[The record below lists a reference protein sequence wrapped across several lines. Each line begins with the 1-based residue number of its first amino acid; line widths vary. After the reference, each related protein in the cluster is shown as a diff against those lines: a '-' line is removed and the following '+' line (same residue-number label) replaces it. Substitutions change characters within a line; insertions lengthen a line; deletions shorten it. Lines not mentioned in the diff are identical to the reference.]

1 MNEKL
6 INKLLEKNQTDDLTF
21 ELLLDDKSIKLTNT
35 QILKTKTPVKRPTNR
50 GGVYFSDTT
59 TYKIKA
65 STDNLTIL
73 ERLKNTMLGPNDKF
87 EDLKVKVN
95 DQLLICNL
103 TNTMHNS
110 MMIELHMNIK
120 DVKIN
125 TCLLYTSPSPR
136 D

>member
-59 TYKIKA
+59 AYKIKA

-110 MMIELHMNIK
+110 VMIELHMNIK

-125 TCLLYTSPSPR
+125 AN
-136 D
+136 

>member
-1 MNEKL
+1 LNEKL

-21 ELLLDDKSIKLTNT
+21 ELLLDDKLIKLTNT
-35 QILKTKTPVKRPTNR
+35 QFLKTKTPVKHPTNR

-73 ERLKNTMLGPNDKF
+73 ERLKSTMLGPNDKF
-87 EDLKVKVN
+87 EDLKVKID

-125 TCLLYTSPSPR
+125 AN
-136 D
+136 

>member
-65 STDNLTIL
+65 LTDNLTIL

-125 TCLLYTSPSPR
+125 TN
-136 D
+136 

>member
-6 INKLLEKNQTDDLTF
+6 INKLLEKNQTDDLIF
-21 ELLLDDKSIKLTNT
+21 ELLLDDK
-35 QILKTKTPVKRPTNR
+35 
-50 GGVYFSDTT
+50 
-59 TYKIKA
+59 IKA
-65 STDNLTIL
+65 STDALEIL

-125 TCLLYTSPSPR
+125 TN
-136 D
+136 

>member
-1 MNEKL
+1 LNEIL

-65 STDNLTIL
+65 LTDNLTIL

-110 MMIELHMNIK
+110 VMIELHMNIK

-125 TCLLYTSPSPR
+125 AN
-136 D
+136 

>member
-65 STDNLTIL
+65 LTDNLTIL

-110 MMIELHMNIK
+110 VMIELHMNIK

-125 TCLLYTSPSPR
+125 AN
-136 D
+136 

>member
-1 MNEKL
+1 LNEKL

-65 STDNLTIL
+65 LTDNLTIL

-110 MMIELHMNIK
+110 VMIELHMNIK

-125 TCLLYTSPSPR
+125 AN
-136 D
+136 

>member
-6 INKLLEKNQTDDLTF
+6 IDDLLKKWKANKLTF

-65 STDNLTIL
+65 TTNTLEIL
-73 ERLKNTMLGPNDKF
+73 ERLKNTMLGPNDEF
-87 EDLKVKVN
+87 EDIKVKVD

-103 TNTMHNS
+103 TNTMHLS
-110 MMIELHMNIK
+110 LIHI
-120 DVKIN
+120 
-125 TCLLYTSPSPR
+125 
-136 D
+136 

>member
-6 INKLLEKNQTDDLTF
+6 INKLLEKNQTADLTF
-21 ELLLDDKSIKLTNT
+21 ELLLDDKSIRLTNT

-73 ERLKNTMLGPNDKF
+73 ERLKNTMLGPNDRF
-87 EDLKVKVN
+87 EDLKVKVDN
-95 DQLLICNL
+95 QLLICNL
-103 TNTMHNS
+103 TSTMHNS
-110 MMIELHMNIK
+110 MMIVLYMNIK
-120 DVKIN
+120 DAKIDV
-125 TCLLYTSPSPR
+125 S
-136 D
+136 

>member
-1 MNEKL
+1 MDEKL
-6 INKLLEKNQTDDLTF
+6 INDLVENNKNNNLNF
-21 ELLLDDKSIKLTNT
+21 ELLLDNKLIKLTNA
-35 QILKTKTPVKRPTNR
+35 QILKTKTPVKRATNR

-65 STDNLTIL
+65 TTDILEIL

-87 EDLKVKVN
+87 EDLKVKVD

-120 DVKIN
+120 DIKIN
-125 TCLLYTSPSPR
+125 AN
-136 D
+136 

>member
-35 QILKTKTPVKRPTNR
+35 QILKTKTPVKHPTNR

-65 STDNLTIL
+65 STDALEIL

-110 MMIELHMNIK
+110 VMIELHMNIK

-125 TCLLYTSPSPR
+125 AN
-136 D
+136 

>member
-35 QILKTKTPVKRPTNR
+35 QIIKTKTPVKHPINR

-59 TYKIKA
+59 IYKIK
-65 STDNLTIL
+65 TTTNTLEIL
-73 ERLKNTMLGPNDKF
+73 ERLKNTMLGPNDEF
-87 EDLKVKVN
+87 EDLKVKVDN
-95 DQLLICNL
+95 QLLICNL

-110 MMIELHMNIK
+110 MIIELHMNIK
-120 DVKIN
+120 DIKIN
-125 TCLLYTSPSPR
+125 AN
-136 D
+136 

>member
-1 MNEKL
+1 
-6 INKLLEKNQTDDLTF
+6 
-21 ELLLDDKSIKLTNT
+21 
-35 QILKTKTPVKRPTNR
+35 
-50 GGVYFSDTT
+50 
-59 TYKIKA
+59 
-65 STDNLTIL
+65 
-73 ERLKNTMLGPNDKF
+73 MLGPNDKF

-125 TCLLYTSPSPR
+125 AN
-136 D
+136 

>member
-1 MNEKL
+1 LNEKL
-6 INKLLEKNQTDDLTF
+6 INKLLEKKQTDDLIF

-65 STDNLTIL
+65 LTDNLTIL

-110 MMIELHMNIK
+110 VMIELHMNIK

-125 TCLLYTSPSPR
+125 AN
-136 D
+136 

>member
-1 MNEKL
+1 LNEKL

-65 STDNLTIL
+65 LTDNLTIL

-95 DQLLICNL
+95 DHLLICNL

-125 TCLLYTSPSPR
+125 AN
-136 D
+136 